1 MTQVIMGWLYP
12 MLASAYLVLAILLG
26 LTWWVKDRLLVILLL
41 AMMCLTNTASIGL
54 LSIVTGTDPLLSIDM
69 LRPWIVASRVVMLL
83 VIIPCVVFQ
92 FRRLKE

>member
-41 AMMCLTNTASIGL
+41 AISICCVRGL
-54 LSIVTGTDPLLSIDM
+54 WHRG
-69 LRPWIVASRVVMLL
+69 W
-83 VIIPCVVFQ
+83 
-92 FRRLKE
+92 